1 MDRSI
6 LRAPSL
12 LPFVVLVA
20 CLFCALC
27 LPYEAPRAEEV
38 TVRQTEGTLH
48 GFLKLS
54 TLAGKRLADGDLTQ
68 TVHGDRITNRLS
80 FRFRDGSI
88 HEETA
93 VFSQSHRFHL
103 VSDRLIQK
111 GPAFPRPMDVSIDR
125 ASGRVTVRTTE
136 EDGKPKKIEERLDL
150 PPDLANGVLLTLLK
164 NLPRDAQQVTLPM
177 LAAAPKPRLVKLQVV
192 RAGKEPFTIGGSKR
206 KATHYVI
213 KVELG
218 GIAGL
223 LAPLVGK
230 QPPDNHVWIL
240 GGEVPAFVKS
250 ESPLYAQGP
259 LWRMELASPDW
270 R

>member
-6 LRAPSL
+6 PRAPSL

-20 CLFCALC
+20 CLVCA
-27 LPYEAPRAEEV
+27 
-38 TVRQTEGTLH
+38 
-48 GFLKLS
+48 
-54 TLAGKRLADGDLTQ
+54 
-68 TVHGDRITNRLS
+68 
-80 FRFRDGSI
+80 
-88 HEETA
+88 
-93 VFSQSHRFHL
+93 
-103 VSDRLIQK
+103 
-111 GPAFPRPMDVSIDR
+111 
-125 ASGRVTVRTTE
+125 
-136 EDGKPKKIEERLDL
+136 
-150 PPDLANGVLLTLLK
+150 
-164 NLPRDAQQVTLPM
+164 
-177 LAAAPKPRLVKLQVV
+177 LVKLQVV
-192 RAGKEPFTIGGSKR
+192 RAGQESFVIGGSQR

-259 LWRMELASPDW
+259 LWRMELASPVW